1 MLPAPVGA
9 RAVSA
14 SLVADGSEVAPDSRI
29 GARIGEDISTDE
41 AIAACQS
48 SVGASVTAVGW
59 VPLAAEGYTAIATP
73 AASATG
79 SAPGTRV
86 VFLVA
91 VVGNPSCWAALGV
104 LDWTAPVDPSCTN
117 TVVRRPPHP
126 ASTKQMPR
134 RARWLIRRRRGG
146 RGIGPA
152 RPSSRS
158 RRQEANT
165 GGIGEPED
173 DDRRRSAGFI
183 RHARSSN
190 QSSGREVLRI
200 QAVTLARRPVSGA
213 RPGPR
218 RRAGSGPV
226 RAPNTPHRGQAGK
239 GEVQEKEHAAET
251 LCILPQRRIR
261 ERRVSRSGGPKF
273 WG

>member
-1 MLPAPVGA
+1 MLPAPAGA
-9 RAVSA
+9 SA
-14 SLVADGSEVAPDSRI
+14 LSVSLVADGSEVDPDSRI
-29 GARIGEDISTDE
+29 GARIGDDISTDE

-59 VPLAAEGYTAIATP
+59 VPGAAEGYTASATP
-73 AASATG
+73 AASAIG

-91 VVGNPSCWAALGV
+91 IVGNPSCWAASGV
-104 LDWTAPVDPSCTN
+104 LDLTAPVVPSCTN

-126 ASTKQMPR
+126 ASTTQMHR
-134 RARWLIRRRRGG
+134 RARWLIRRRREG
-146 RGIGPA
+146 RGIRG
-152 RPSSRS
+152 SSRS
-158 RRQEANT
+158 RTQGEANT

-200 QAVTLARRPVSGA
+200 QGLTLARRLVFGA
-213 RPGPR
+213 GTRPSS
-218 RRAGSGPV
+218 AS
-226 RAPNTPHRGQAGK
+226 
-239 GEVQEKEHAAET
+239 EHA
-251 LCILPQRRIR
+251 R
-261 ERRVSRSGGPKF
+261 SRP
-273 WG
+273 

>member
-1 MLPAPVGA
+1 M
-9 RAVSA
+9 
-14 SLVADGSEVAPDSRI
+14 ADGSEVAPDSRI
-29 GARIGEDISTDE
+29 GARIGDDISTDE

-134 RARWLIRRRRGG
+134 RA
-146 RGIGPA
+146 
-152 RPSSRS
+152 S
-158 RRQEANT
+158 
-165 GGIGEPED
+165 
-173 DDRRRSAGFI
+173 
-183 RHARSSN
+183 
-190 QSSGREVLRI
+190 REVLRI

-213 RPGPR
+213 GPR
-218 RRAGSGPV
+218 PV
-226 RAPNTPHRGQAGK
+226 DVPDQALFGLRTHP
-239 GEVQEKEHAAET
+239 VAARQEKAKFKRRSMVPKLCVYCRNAESANDVFRGAGDPSFGANPT
-251 LCILPQRRIR
+251 VKP
-261 ERRVSRSGGPKF
+261 
-273 WG
+273 